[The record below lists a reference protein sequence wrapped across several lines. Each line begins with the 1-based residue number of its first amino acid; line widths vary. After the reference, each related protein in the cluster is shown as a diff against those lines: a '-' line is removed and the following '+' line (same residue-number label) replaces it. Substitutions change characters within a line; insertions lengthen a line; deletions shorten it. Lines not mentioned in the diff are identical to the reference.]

1 MSENNPFEGIHES
14 VPEPKKKSK
23 KKKSIEKEIK
33 KTLEKTDDDSKER
46 SQLIY
51 QIQQYGNNKRFGDY
65 LRSRGHKFD
74 ENYLK
79 KMSLDDLKI
88 KMEKNV
94 IAVGKK
100 NQCSAIDIMI
110 KRGLQISEKI
120 VSNKTPLL
128 LDGMTDQLFENEAF
142 LDNLEMIKLKYTM
155 PFSDMPPEMNLMLSV
170 VQTGM
175 MIHHK
180 NKYEMQILESSN
192 NLNLEEEIDLSNINN
207 EA

>member
-33 KTLEKTDDDSKER
+33 KTLEKTEDNSKEK
-46 SQLIY
+46 SKLIF

-74 ENYLK
+74 EYYLK
-79 KMSLDDLKI
+79 KMSVEDLKLE
-88 KMEKNV
+88 MEKNV
-94 IAVGKK
+94 IALSKK
-100 NQCSAIDIMI
+100 NQGSAIDIMI

-128 LDGMTDQLFENEAF
+128 LDGMTDELFENETF
-142 LDNLEMIKLKYTM
+142 LDNLEMLKLKYTM
-155 PFSDMPPEMNLMLSV
+155 PFTELPLEMNLALSIF
-170 VQTGM
+170 QTGLL
-175 MIHHK
+175 IHNQ
-180 NKYEMQILESSN
+180 NKYKMQIIDSSN
-192 NLNLEEEIDLSNINN
+192 SNLEEEIDISIINK
-207 EA
+207 EE

>member
-1 MSENNPFEGIHES
+1 
-14 VPEPKKKSK
+14 
-23 KKKSIEKEIK
+23 
-33 KTLEKTDDDSKER
+33 
-46 SQLIY
+46 
-51 QIQQYGNNKRFGDY
+51 
-65 LRSRGHKFD
+65 
-74 ENYLK
+74 
-79 KMSLDDLKI
+79 MSLEDLKME
-88 KMEKNV
+88 MEKNI

-170 VQTGM
+170 VQTGLL
-175 MIHHK
+175 IHNQ
-180 NKYEMQILESSN
+180 NKYKMQIIDSSN
-192 NLNLEEEIDLSNINN
+192 SNLEEEIDISIINK
-207 EA
+207 EE